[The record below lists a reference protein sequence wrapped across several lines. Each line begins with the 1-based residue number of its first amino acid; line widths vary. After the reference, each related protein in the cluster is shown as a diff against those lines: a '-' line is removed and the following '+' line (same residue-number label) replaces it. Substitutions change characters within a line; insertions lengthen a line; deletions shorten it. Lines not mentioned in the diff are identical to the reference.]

1 MEGMLPAGLAQR
13 LASQLDCVALIVR
26 DIPPERLTRRAAPE
40 KWSAHEN
47 LAHLARYQRMFLDDR
62 IPRILNEE
70 RPEFL
75 RYRSEDD
82 PEWPRWRGMTLEQTL
97 TELTA
102 GRRVLAE
109 RIASCSD
116 RELAR
121 VGVHPAFGAMTLSEW
136 VEFFLIH
143 DAHHLYIALTRAR
156 A

>member
-1 MEGMLPAGLAQR
+1 MEKMSAAGLAQR
-13 LASQLDCVALIVR
+13 LASQLESVALIVR
-26 DIPPERLTRRAAPE
+26 NLPPEKLTRRVATD

-47 LAHLARYQRMFLDDR
+47 LAHLARYQCMFLDDR
-62 IPRILNEE
+62 IPRILDEV

-102 GRRVLAE
+102 GRKALAD

-143 DAHHLYIALTRAR
+143 DAHHLYVALTRAR

>member
-1 MEGMLPAGLAQR
+1 MLPAGLAQR
-13 LASQLDCVALIVR
+13 LVSQLDGVALIVR
-26 DIPPERLTRRAAPE
+26 DLPPERLTRRAAPD
-40 KWSAHEN
+40 KWSAQEN

-82 PEWPRWRGMTLEQTL
+82 PEWPRWRGMTLERTL

-102 GRRVLAE
+102 GRKALAE

-121 VGVHPAFGAMTLSEW
+121 VGVHPAFGTMTLSEW

-143 DAHHLYIALTRAR
+143 DAHHLYIALTRQR

>member
-1 MEGMLPAGLAQR
+1 MLPPGLAQR

-40 KWSAHEN
+40 TWSAHEN

-62 IPRILNEE
+62 IPRILSEE
-70 RPEFL
+70 RPGFL

-82 PEWPRWRGMTLEQTL
+82 PEWPRWRGMSLEQTL
-97 TELTA
+97 TELTV
-102 GRRVLAE
+102 GRRALAE

-143 DAHHLYIALTRAR
+143 DAHHLYIALTRAHT
-156 A
+156 

>member
-1 MEGMLPAGLAQR
+1 MLPAGLALR

-26 DIPPERLTRRAAPE
+26 DISPERLTRRAAPE

-47 LAHLARYQRMFLDDR
+47 LSHLARYQRTFLDDR
-62 IPRILNEE
+62 IPRILSEE
-70 RPEFL
+70 RPELL

-97 TELTA
+97 TELTV
-102 GRRVLAE
+102 GRRALAE
-109 RIASCSD
+109 RLASCSD

-143 DAHHLYIALTRAR
+143 EAHHLYIALTRAR

>member
-1 MEGMLPAGLAQR
+1 MEGMLPPGLTQR
-13 LASQLDCVALIVR
+13 VASQLDGLALIVR
-26 DIPPERLTRRAAPE
+26 DVPPERLARRAVPG

-62 IPRILNEE
+62 VRRILTEE
-70 RPEFL
+70 RPVLL

-82 PEWPRWRGMTLEQTL
+82 PEWPRWRVMTLEQTL
-97 TELTA
+97 AELTV
-102 GRRVLAE
+102 GRRALME
-109 RIASCSD
+109 RLASCSD

-121 VGVHPAFGAMTLSEW
+121 IGVHPAFGAMTLSEW

-143 DAHHLYIALTRAR
+143 EAHHLYIALTQAR